1 MSNPDSFIREVTEEV
16 RRERVSGFLR
26 RYGWI
31 GVVLVLGVVG
41 GAAWNEW
48 SKAQRDAAAQ
58 GFGDAVLAAYEAPD
72 ATARLRALQA
82 IETTGTR
89 VAVQRLLVA
98 AEAQAA
104 GNRDQALAALSA
116 VADDTALPAR
126 YRQLATLK
134 RITLAGADMPLAE
147 REQTLNALASPG
159 QPLRPLAM
167 EQLAVLRIE
176 AGDIDAAVA
185 ILRELVDGAEVGPGL
200 RRRASQV
207 IVALGVDPQ
216 AG

>member
-1 MSNPDSFIREVTEEV
+1 MSDADSFIEEVTEEV
-16 RRERVSGFLR
+16 RRDRLFGFVR

-31 GVVLVLGVVG
+31 GVVLVVGVVG

-48 SKAQRDAAAQ
+48 TKAQRTAAAQ
-58 GFGDAVLAAYEAPD
+58 AFGDAVLTAYDAPD
-72 ATARLRALQA
+72 PAARMRALNA
-82 IETTGTR
+82 IEATGER
-89 VAVQRLLVA
+89 AAIRRLLVA
-98 AEAQAA
+98 AEAQEAGDRAA
-104 GNRDQALAALSA
+104 ALAALAS
-116 VADDTALPAR
+116 VADDTTLPAR

-134 RITLAGADMPLAE
+134 RVALAGADLPAAE
-147 REQTLNALASPG
+147 RERILGPLANPG
-159 QPLRPLAM
+159 QPLRPLAL

-207 IVALGVDPQ
+207 IVALGAEPR